1 MSIPTAIGSSQQ
13 ISPGFLVASP
23 RLDDTPFERS
33 VVAMVRHDDEGA
45 MGFIVNKP
53 LELDFGSV
61 IQSVN
66 DDISRQLTADSFD
79 VPVHFG
85 GPVRV
90 EQLWLM
96 FQRSLD
102 AEADEQTEADRRLRD
117 KLQMPDDS
125 AVSFGDDWFL
135 AASGDLI
142 EEFATGDQHGNYRPF
157 IGYCGWD
164 GGQLEAEIEEGSW
177 LLMDFDG
184 EFLFPSLPGEHWE
197 DALERLGVDPAAF
210 LMMGSA
216 GMA

>member
-1 MSIPTAIGSSQQ
+1 MSTSTPTAGLSQD

-23 RLDDTPFERS
+23 KLDDTPFERS
-33 VVAMVRHDDEGA
+33 VVVMVHHDEEGA

-53 LELDFGSV
+53 LEIDFGSI
-61 IQSVN
+61 IQSVS
-66 DDISRQLTADSFD
+66 DEVAARIEPESFD

-96 FQRSLD
+96 FQRTLGGD
-102 AEADEQTEADRRLRD
+102 EYREANRRLLE
-117 KLQMPDDS
+117 KMELPDDS
-125 AVSFGDDWFL
+125 AFTFSDGWYL

-142 EEFATGDQHGNYRPF
+142 EEFATGDQHGDYRPF

-164 GGQLEAEIEEGSW
+164 AGQLESEIEDGSW
-177 LLMDFDG
+177 LLMDFDD
-184 EFLFPSLPGEHWE
+184 EFLFDSLPEVHWE